1 MMNIL
6 LKSSEQK
13 NIMAALVAVSVLTVL
28 GGVTTSNNNNVMM
41 IIVIR
46 LEAGV
51 FFSGLIRG
59 AEIIGNN
66 PAVQNVTEETKEFLD
81 NNIRGSSSS
90 SSSSSVLVITT
101 NEARYTFSEP
111 VTITVKNIGDQ
122 TLTFPNSAVGLKIQN
137 MNTGQV
143 YSVTATQVTTEL
155 EPGASRMLT
164 WNQED
169 GNGNNVP
176 AGDYAATVQGVY
188 SHHQLKVSQHKLTSK
203 LQNKYGSTD
212 DCSP

>member
-1 MMNIL
+1 MGLITW
-6 LKSSEQK
+6 
-13 NIMAALVAVSVLTVL
+13 IAIAVIVLVVIGL
-28 GGVTTSNNNNVMM
+28 G
-41 IIVIR
+41 
-46 LEAGV
+46 AGV

-66 PAVQNVTEETKEFLD
+66 PAVQNVTQEAKEFLD
-81 NNIRGSSSS
+81 NNIQGSGDS

-101 NEARYTFSEP
+101 NEARYRIDEP

-122 TLTFPNSAVGLKIQN
+122 TLTFPNSAMGLKVQN

-143 YSVTATQVTTEL
+143 YNVAATQVTTEL

-169 GNGNNVP
+169 GTSNNVP
-176 AGDYAATVQGVY
+176 AGDYTVTVQGILLL
-188 SHHQLKVSQHKLTSK
+188 SSSAQSVSAQVSFEITE
-203 LQNKYGSTD
+203 
-212 DCSP
+212 

>member
-1 MMNIL
+1 MGLITW
-6 LKSSEQK
+6 
-13 NIMAALVAVSVLTVL
+13 IAIAVIALVVIGL
-28 GGVTTSNNNNVMM
+28 G
-41 IIVIR
+41 
-46 LEAGV
+46 AGV

-66 PAVQNVTEETKEFLD
+66 PAVQNVTQEAKEFLD
-81 NNIRGSSSS
+81 NNIQGSGSSS

-101 NEARYTFSEP
+101 NEARYRIGEP

-137 MNTGQV
+137 MNTGQMYNV
-143 YSVTATQVTTEL
+143 AATQVTTEL

-169 GNGNNVP
+169 GNGNNAP
-176 AGDYAATVQGVY
+176 AGDYTATVQGIL
-188 SHHQLKVSQHKLTSK
+188 SSSSSSAQSSSQSVSAQVSFEITE
-203 LQNKYGSTD
+203 
-212 DCSP
+212 

>member
-1 MMNIL
+1 MGLITW
-6 LKSSEQK
+6 
-13 NIMAALVAVSVLTVL
+13 IAIAVIVLVVIGL
-28 GGVTTSNNNNVMM
+28 G
-41 IIVIR
+41 
-46 LEAGV
+46 AGV

-66 PAVQNVTEETKEFLD
+66 PAVQNVTEEAKEFLD
-81 NNIRGSSSS
+81 NNIQGS

-101 NEARYTFSEP
+101 NEARYRFGEP

-137 MNTGQV
+137 MNTGQA

-164 WNQED
+164 WNQEG

-176 AGDYAATVQGVY
+176 AGDYTATAQGRFSSSAQSASAQVNFEI
-188 SHHQLKVSQHKLTSK
+188 TE
-203 LQNKYGSTD
+203 
-212 DCSP
+212 